1 MGRRVLLLVNS
12 GKPEVQASL
21 PAVRK
26 SIAHGGGTIVSESSA
41 VDDRS
46 PLAAAEAQALAVNA
60 DLIVTLGGDGTL
72 LAQTRRW
79 MNLGVPMLGVN
90 FGKLGFLAEF
100 DMSGLI
106 EQSAQLFDGRALA
119 VIERPLLEV
128 RHIRLGS
135 DPHRD
140 FEGRFHLALN
150 DAAIIAG
157 PPHRMIRIG
166 LSIAGHPGPTI
177 LGDGLIVCTPA
188 GSTAYNVSAGG
199 PIIAPDVRAMCVTA
213 IAAHT
218 LAFRPVVISGEST
231 VDLTLVRAND
241 PPTGAAGNATGSGT
255 VLLLDGRDV
264 AKLTTGDRVL
274 IKMHA
279 SPVRYVQNPQVGYW
293 ETLASKMHWAV
304 ALGR

>member
-12 GKPEVQASL
+12 GKPDVQASL

-26 SIAHGGGTIVSESSA
+26 AITHGGGTIAGESTV
-41 VDDRS
+41 VDDCL
-46 PLAAAEAQALAVNA
+46 PLTPEEATAIAAGA

-79 MNLGVPMLGVN
+79 INLGVPMLGVN

-100 DMSGLI
+100 DMAGLI
-106 EQSAQLFDGRALA
+106 EQSAQLFDGRSLG
-119 VIERPLLEV
+119 VIERPLIEV
-128 RHIRLGS
+128 RHIRLGN

-140 FEGRFHLALN
+140 FEGPFHLALN

-166 LSIAGHPGPTI
+166 LSIDGHPGPTI

-199 PIIAPDVRAMCVTA
+199 PIIAPNVRAMCVTA

-218 LAFRPVVISGEST
+218 LAFRPVVVSGDST
-231 VDLTLVRAND
+231 VDLTLARAND
-241 PPTGAAGNATGSGT
+241 PPTGVAGNATGYGT

-264 AKLTTGDRVL
+264 GKLTTGDRVL
-274 IKMHA
+274 IKMHEK
-279 SPVRYVQNPQVGYW
+279 PVRYVQNPHVGYW
-293 ETLASKMHWAV
+293 ETLATKMHWAV